1 MGVDARDLVGYGI
14 FVAGNLFHYED
25 VEDGDKPFIWDSEEK
40 ELNYNYD
47 ITDEKGYMIVIEPY
61 GGDWTFIG
69 IDFLSRDVDK
79 TIENLKQV
87 KEKWSNL
94 MAELLSAI
102 PEEEKE
108 LREKIIK
115 EEPQIIEEAYFS

>member
-1 MGVDARDLVGYGI
+1 MGVDANELVGYGI
-14 FVAGNLFHYED
+14 FVTGRLFHYED
-25 VEDGDKPFIWDSEEK
+25 VEDGDKPFTWNSEEK

-47 ITDEKGYMIVIEPY
+47 ITDEKDYMIVTEPY

-69 IDFLSRDVDK
+69 INFLSRDVDK

-87 KEKWSNL
+87 KEKWNNL
-94 MAELLSAI
+94 ITELLSVI

-108 LREKIIK
+108 LREKITK
-115 EEPQIIEEAYFS
+115 EEPQIVEEAYYS